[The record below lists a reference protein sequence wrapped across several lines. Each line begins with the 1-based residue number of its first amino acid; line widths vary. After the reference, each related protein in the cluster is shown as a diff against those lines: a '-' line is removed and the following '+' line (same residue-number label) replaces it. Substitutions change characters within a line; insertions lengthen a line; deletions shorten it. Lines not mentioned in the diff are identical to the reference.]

1 MKEGE
6 DEVKDEAEEDDAWK
20 LTESVF
26 ADRRKLCDARAFVN
40 TPKVR
45 AKRFYADW
53 ERCSGADGSG
63 KRFQKFVTLGDKR
76 VKAGKMALDDAIEE
90 IRQALVPYWQL
101 CLSAYLFYVSGD
113 GDMTDGGI
121 TNFCP
126 RQNSY
131 ARARGARLTSRSR
144 ALRRESSRS
153 RALGFGGG
161 GVLSGT
167 FSSCATRSTRR

>member
-126 RQNSY
+126 RQNS
-131 ARARGARLTSRSR
+131 
-144 ALRRESSRS
+144 
-153 RALGFGGG
+153 
-161 GVLSGT
+161 
-167 FSSCATRSTRR
+167 